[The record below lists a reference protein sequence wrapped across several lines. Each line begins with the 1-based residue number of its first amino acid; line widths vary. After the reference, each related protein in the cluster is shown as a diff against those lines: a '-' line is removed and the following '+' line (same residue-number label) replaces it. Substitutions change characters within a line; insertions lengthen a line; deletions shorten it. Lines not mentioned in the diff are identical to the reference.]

1 MQSLTIECTIR
12 LLEDFHIGT
21 GNGNIGLYDD
31 GQQKDKNGEPTI
43 SASTVKG
50 LLRDSCRTLDE
61 MKKLLDLPYDKF
73 VFSRLF
79 ESFDNLSSL
88 DIEVNPLLDDN
99 TPPEHA
105 IIHYF
110 TAVEHSKRKA
120 KKNSLRSVEFG
131 SKGMQYQLIINYLNR
146 FDDSM
151 AISQYLVEG
160 LKNIKCLG
168 GHRRRGFGAVEIQCK
183 GPVIQDLASSP
194 QEEKPGNVLRIM
206 FELAEDTVISSK
218 AQAGNLLFTNDY
230 IPGTTILGMFRSAML
245 SQKTQ
250 SDYLDEDKVSADF
263 FYPLPT
269 GNASLDVEIVPAF
282 MSFRK
287 KKEYLTAMSF
297 QESDPLRRL
306 PSWALVSA
314 KTDKFAEMISKNVL
328 DDEDSKDQGKGIYE
342 GYLCKAGKGS
352 WEDSRYYKVPKL
364 YYQRNY
370 IDRSKQSTS
379 QNGIFVEERL
389 QKGTCFL
396 GSISFA
402 TDKDCTQFLTEFGDW
417 LRGAI
422 PLHIGRGGKAMYVKE
437 YRRETKSPIPELK
450 LEAGKPFT
458 ITLLTDAIVYSEKLE
473 ACKSLNSE
481 ILAALLG
488 DGFKSD
494 DFELMAYISRHG
506 VVSSFS
512 GTSGL
517 RKFRDFAIRK
527 GSCFKFRY
535 LGDSL
540 TDLQTRLTELTGRG
554 IGFKR
559 KEGFGRIAI
568 NHPLYEISRSE
579 IMGHCPNL
587 YNGQLDDKLT
597 SKANSFEKA
606 NSIEKELSSF
616 TKEKWRSMVA
626 DTLVSI
632 ESGISLKI
640 IEERFRAKM
649 DSNTDGAWGA
659 KDWRSQIANLLIK
672 HINDK
677 VDPKIISTALKL
689 LLARRGGK

>member
-183 GPVIQDLASSP
+183 DPVIQDLASSP

-230 IPGTTILGMFRSAML
+230 IPGTTILVCLGRLCYLKKHNQNIWMKTTYLPISSILFRPVM
-245 SQKTQ
+245 Q
-250 SDYLDEDKVSADF
+250 
-263 FYPLPT
+263 
-269 GNASLDVEIVPAF
+269 
-282 MSFRK
+282 
-287 KKEYLTAMSF
+287 
-297 QESDPLRRL
+297 
-306 PSWALVSA
+306 
-314 KTDKFAEMISKNVL
+314 
-328 DDEDSKDQGKGIYE
+328 
-342 GYLCKAGKGS
+342 
-352 WEDSRYYKVPKL
+352 
-364 YYQRNY
+364 
-370 IDRSKQSTS
+370 
-379 QNGIFVEERL
+379 
-389 QKGTCFL
+389 
-396 GSISFA
+396 
-402 TDKDCTQFLTEFGDW
+402 
-417 LRGAI
+417 
-422 PLHIGRGGKAMYVKE
+422 
-437 YRRETKSPIPELK
+437 
-450 LEAGKPFT
+450 
-458 ITLLTDAIVYSEKLE
+458 
-473 ACKSLNSE
+473 
-481 ILAALLG
+481 
-488 DGFKSD
+488 
-494 DFELMAYISRHG
+494 
-506 VVSSFS
+506 
-512 GTSGL
+512 
-517 RKFRDFAIRK
+517 
-527 GSCFKFRY
+527 
-535 LGDSL
+535 
-540 TDLQTRLTELTGRG
+540 
-554 IGFKR
+554 
-559 KEGFGRIAI
+559 
-568 NHPLYEISRSE
+568 
-579 IMGHCPNL
+579 
-587 YNGQLDDKLT
+587 
-597 SKANSFEKA
+597 
-606 NSIEKELSSF
+606 
-616 TKEKWRSMVA
+616 
-626 DTLVSI
+626 
-632 ESGISLKI
+632 
-640 IEERFRAKM
+640 
-649 DSNTDGAWGA
+649 AWMW
-659 KDWRSQIANLLIK
+659 K
-672 HINDK
+672 
-677 VDPKIISTALKL
+677 
-689 LLARRGGK
+689 